1 MSLHESAWGGVHL
14 SPLFV
19 YALLALAATAP
30 RCRVLIQK
38 TPLRRWVWHEALFDC
53 ALFILMLSGIT
64 WAATT

>member
-1 MSLHESAWGGVHL
+1 MSLRESAWGGVYL

-19 YALLALAATAP
+19 YALLALAATAAL
-30 RCRVLIQK
+30 RVLIQK
-38 TPLRRWVWHEALFDC
+38 NAVASLVWHEALFDC

>member
-1 MSLHESAWGGVHL
+1 MSLHESAWGGVYL

-19 YALLALAATAP
+19 YALLALAATAAL
-30 RCRVLIQK
+30 RVLIQK
-38 TPLRRWVWHEALFDC
+38 TPLCRWVWHEALFDC

>member
-1 MSLHESAWGGVHL
+1 
-14 SPLFV
+14 
-19 YALLALAATAP
+19 LLALAATAAL
-30 RCRVLIQK
+30 RVLIQK

>member
-1 MSLHESAWGGVHL
+1 MSLHESAWGGVYL

-19 YALLALAATAP
+19 YALLALAATAAL
-30 RCRVLIQK
+30 RVLIQK

-64 WAATT
+64 WATTT